1 MQQTNRDNP
10 SLLEQVAQDLEAD
23 ELLDLQFE
31 QVVLDGAGLRDVL
44 PCRAAASVGV
54 VVSVEVRVV
63 GRVEEEVGGECS
75 AAVEGVDVVAKGDE

>member
-44 PCRAAASVGV
+44 PSRAAASVGV
-54 VVSVEVRVV
+54 VVRVEVCVV
-63 GRVEEEVGGECS
+63 GRVEEEVGGERS
-75 AAVEGVDVVAKGDE
+75 AAVEGVDGGEPT

>member
-44 PCRAAASVGV
+44 PSRAAASVGV
-54 VVSVEVRVV
+54 VVRVEVRVV
-63 GRVEEEVGGECS
+63 GRVEEEVGGERS
-75 AAVEGVDVVAKGDE
+75 AAVEGVDVVAKSDE

>member
-44 PCRAAASVGV
+44 PSRAAASIGV
-54 VVSVEVRVV
+54 VVRVEVRVV

-75 AAVEGVDVVAKGDE
+75 AAVEGVDVVATGAE